1 MSSHPD
7 RPTRIPPTWVTQVL
21 ELEQSDVRFEAFAN
35 ELVSALEGQAVVGT
49 SRSWDLGRDGRG
61 YGPRRGVHVLTTL
74 GNDPSKPRDDAARLK
89 SGRMPIRRI
98 YYVAPRIVSE
108 SVLEDHCRAIQT
120 VLGDNVLI
128 DPLGRTQIVDLVSTA
143 RDGEAFSCHYRG
155 ELASIANALARDAV
169 EPQSKHLELA
179 LCTFGAKDTHDLR
192 VALSSRL
199 ILGLLQQESMNVEC
213 LADGA
218 ASVLGVPAFSRSTVQ
233 HYCNGLE
240 QRGHIRKH
248 DSLYEITEAGRQ
260 AFAEGDAGIVESEL
274 SGREAVRRAVEESLG
289 DSIPEQQWVL
299 IWKDLQSGVANAF
312 YVRGKQV
319 LDVISNLLG
328 GDTSATQRDILASL
342 VDDVVRKVTEEHVGP
357 PRRTHLTRALRDA
370 FLPGDKHGAFEW
382 LAGVAGRFAA
392 TCTLGLSP
400 DVLLA
405 LSQTLKKIRFFAD
418 TDVIVSYLCA
428 HEPSNAAAT
437 AIVELSRRLGN
448 RILITDAVTEEV
460 ARHAMKAYTD
470 YRMRVAPISGHLE
483 WWEIADLESA
493 FTREFEY
500 LRAERRVQPTQWP
513 RFIGRYAESDGRG
526 YGRQRPDTT
535 RMRNLLSAEGFGICG
550 PEEQDAAWRER
561 RDIIKNIM
569 FDEARQR
576 HPEER
581 PDVRENKSRIDAEM
595 LITVADTIGESQ
607 KEGAGERFI
616 LISSAKRLKRLP
628 SGVGTRLRGV
638 PEVISLAEAAA
649 VAALLPDEAISLRAL
664 HAFLFE
670 EYIGRTLRGLEA
682 VLLRI
687 VRESSSVVLPG
698 ATRGVLQEEFASA
711 IMRESRLTGE
721 RPSEVRQRIEHKPLE
736 FARVAGVA
744 IDALA
749 IRRPLDRE
757 DVLERLQDL
766 ISEE

>member
-1 MSSHPD
+1 MSIPSD
-7 RPTRIPPTWVTQVL
+7 QPTGIAPTWVTQVL
-21 ELEQSDVRFEAFAN
+21 ELERSDVRFEAFAN
-35 ELVSALEGQAVVGT
+35 ELVSALEGQPVVGT

-61 YGPRRGVHVLTTL
+61 YGSRRGVHVLTTL
-74 GNDPSKPRDDAARLK
+74 GNDPSKPRDDATRLR
-89 SGRMPIRRI
+89 SGRLPIRHI

-108 SVLEDHCRAIQT
+108 SVLEDHCREIHA
-120 VLGDNVLI
+120 VLGDKVQI
-128 DPLGRTQIVDLVSTA
+128 DPLGRTQIVDLVSHE
-143 RDGEAFSCHYRG
+143 RDGGAFSRNYSG
-155 ELASIANALARDAV
+155 ELVSISRALARDAV
-169 EPQSKHLELA
+169 EPQSKHFELA
-179 LCTFGAKDTHDLR
+179 LCTFGATNTHELR

-199 ILGLLQQESMNVEC
+199 ILGLLQQKNMSGDD

-218 ASVLGVPAFSRSTVQ
+218 ARVLGVPAFSRSTVQ
-233 HYCNGLE
+233 HYCKGLE
-240 QRGHIRKH
+240 QRSHIRER

-260 AFAEGDAGIVESEL
+260 AFAEGDEGVVESAL
-274 SGREAVRRAVEESLG
+274 SGREAVRAAVEESLG
-289 DSIPEQQWVL
+289 DGIPDQQWAS
-299 IWKDLQSGVANAF
+299 IWTDLQSGLAYAF
-312 YVRGKQV
+312 YIRGKQV
-319 LDVISNLLG
+319 LEVISKLLD

-357 PRRTHLTRALRDA
+357 PRRGYLARALKDA

-382 LAGVAGRFAA
+382 LAGIAGRFAA

-405 LSQTLKKIRFFAD
+405 LSQTLRKIRFFAD
-418 TDVIVSYLCA
+418 TDVLISYLCA

-437 AIVELSRRLGN
+437 AIVELGKRLGN
-448 RILITDAVTEEV
+448 RILITDAVAEEV

-470 YRMRVAPISGHLE
+470 YRVRVAPIRGQLD

-493 FTREFEY
+493 FTREFEF
-500 LRAERRVQPTQWP
+500 LRAEGEVKPADWS
-513 RFIGRYAESDGRG
+513 RFIGRYAGPDRRG
-526 YGRQRPDTT
+526 HGGQQPDTA
-535 RMRNLLSAEGFGICG
+535 RMRKLLSADGFGICG
-550 PEEQDAAWRER
+550 PLEQNSAWREQ
-561 RDIIKNIM
+561 RDVIKNIM
-569 FDEARQR
+569 FDEAMQR

-581 PDVRENKSRIDAEM
+581 PDVRRDKSRIDAEM
-595 LITVADTIGESQ
+595 LITVADTIGASQ
-607 KEGAGERFI
+607 KEGAGERFV

-628 SGVGTRLRGV
+628 SGVGTQLRDI
-638 PEVISLAEAAA
+638 PEVISLAEAAT
-649 VAALLPDEAISLRAL
+649 VAALLPEEPISLRAL

-670 EYIGRTLRGLEA
+670 EHIGRTVGGLQA

-711 IMRESRLTGE
+711 VMRESRLTGE
-721 RPSEVRQRIEHKPLE
+721 RPGEVRQRIEHKPLE
-736 FARVAGVA
+736 FARVAVAA

-757 DVLERLQDL
+757 DVLQRLQDL

>member
-1 MSSHPD
+1 
-7 RPTRIPPTWVTQVL
+7 
-21 ELEQSDVRFEAFAN
+21 
-35 ELVSALEGQAVVGT
+35 
-49 SRSWDLGRDGRG
+49 
-61 YGPRRGVHVLTTL
+61 
-74 GNDPSKPRDDAARLK
+74 
-89 SGRMPIRRI
+89 MPIRHI

-108 SVLEDHCRAIQT
+108 SVLEDHCGAIQA
-120 VLGDNVLI
+120 VLGDKVQI
-128 DPLGRTQIVDLVSTA
+128 DLLGRTQIVDLVSSA
-143 RDGEAFSCHYRG
+143 RDGEAFARHYGG

-179 LCTFGAKDTHDLR
+179 LCTFGAEDTHELR

-199 ILGLLQQESMNVEC
+199 ILGLLQEENLSVES
-213 LADGA
+213 LANGA

-233 HYCNGLE
+233 HYCNGLK
-240 QRGHIRKH
+240 QRGHVSER

-260 AFAEGDAGIVESEL
+260 ALAEGDEGVVATAL
-274 SGREAVRRAVEESLG
+274 SGREAVRGAVEESLG
-289 DSIPEQQWVL
+289 DSIPEQQWAS
-299 IWKDLQSGVANAF
+299 IWTDLQSGLAYVF
-312 YVRGKQV
+312 YIRGKQV
-319 LDVISNLLG
+319 LEVISKLLD

-357 PRRTHLTRALRDA
+357 PRRGYLARALKDA
-370 FLPGDKHGAFEW
+370 FLPGDKHGSFEW

-405 LSQTLKKIRFFAD
+405 LSQTLKTIRFFAD
-418 TDVIVSYLCA
+418 TDVIISYLCA

-437 AIVELSRRLGN
+437 AIMELSRRLGN
-448 RILITDAVTEEV
+448 RILITDAVAEEV

-470 YRMRVAPISGHLE
+470 YRVRVAPIRGRLE

-493 FTREFEY
+493 FTREFEC
-500 LRAERRVQPTQWP
+500 LRAEGKVQPTHWP
-513 RFIGRYAESDGRG
+513 RFIGRYAELDRRG
-526 YGRQRPDTT
+526 YGGQRPDTT
-535 RMRNLLSAEGFGICG
+535 RMRKLLSAEGFGICG
-550 PEEQDAAWRER
+550 PEEEDAAWRER
-561 RDIIKNIM
+561 RDVIKNLM
-569 FDEARQR
+569 FGEAMHR

-581 PDVRENKSRIDAEM
+581 PDVRRDKSRIDAEM

-607 KEGAGERFI
+607 REGAGERFV

-628 SGVGTRLRGV
+628 GGVGTRLRDL
-638 PEVISLAEAAA
+638 PEVISLAEAAT
-649 VAALLPDEAISLRAL
+649 VAALLPEGPISLRAL

-670 EYIGRTLRGLEA
+670 EHIGRTLGGLET

-711 IMRESRLTGE
+711 VMRESRLTGE
-721 RPSEVRQRIEHKPLE
+721 RPGEVRQRIEQKPLE

-766 ISEE
+766 MSEE